1 LKPINKSKLPNT
13 QTADKI
19 EIPIERPKTGRSIP
33 STSGESEAQTLLSAE
48 PSDPTK
54 VGKAQSQTFLLV
66 LSGVPSSITEGNT
79 LTYTNV
85 GSVTV
90 EIIELT
96 P

>member
-1 LKPINKSKLPNT
+1 MVLQPCLAEFRAALFDTHDALVAGKLVGE
-13 QTADKI
+13 KI
-19 EIPIERPKTGRSIP
+19 T
-33 STSGESEAQTLLSAE
+33 STSGESKAQTLLSAE
-48 PSDPTK
+48 PSDPTG
-54 VGKAQSQTFLLV
+54 VGKAHSKTYLLV